1 MKKTMTKEERY
12 KEAMAYID
20 SNKMNH
26 VSETYWGDQVYED
39 RMEVVSVNV
48 AKLAIEIALGKA

>member
-1 MKKTMTKEERY
+1 MTKEEKY
-12 KEAMAYID
+12 KKAMAYID

>member
-1 MKKTMTKEERY
+1 MTKEERY

-26 VSETYWGDQVYED
+26 ISETYYADRVYEN
-39 RMEVVSVNV
+39 RTEVVSVNV
-48 AKLAIEIALGKA
+48 AKLAIEIALGKS